1 MHQNSMACVVI
12 ILFQHNWSGAKLVKN
27 KNSLFVFL
35 LFGLFFVCLGDG
47 RTQDTGPEYRYQI

>member
-27 KNSLFVFL
+27 SLFVFL
-35 LFGLFFVCLGDG
+35 LFGLFVFCLGDG
-47 RTQDTGPEYRYQI
+47 RTQDTGPKYRCQI